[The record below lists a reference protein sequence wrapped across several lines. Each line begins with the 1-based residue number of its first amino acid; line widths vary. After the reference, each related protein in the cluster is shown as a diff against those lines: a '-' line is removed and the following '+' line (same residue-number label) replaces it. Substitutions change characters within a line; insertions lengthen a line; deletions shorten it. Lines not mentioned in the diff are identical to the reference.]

1 MTDQARLLS
10 YFADLVLGPSEPHRL
25 GERTLEVV
33 MALVNGRSSGV
44 FEVADDHLTLFAS
57 RGIDQHVL
65 DAVEALWRRGK
76 DQLRGGQPIY
86 VPETRSDRDV
96 ARAAAGGPASLAI
109 FPVLEDGGKLLA
121 LLYLDSAEPHFC
133 QATEVERLAQ
143 FARMLARAVRPAPD
157 ADGPLST
164 GPVPDPSGWEAYLER
179 TPVQDIE
186 RQKLLLLLK
195 RNEWN
200 IARVARLMGVTRRTV
215 YLRLQRYNI
224 PRERVAK
231 TRLRSAAAS

>member
-1 MTDQARLLS
+1 MTRRTSLLGH
-10 YFADLVLGPSEPHRL
+10 FADLVIGTAEPQRL

-44 FEVADDHLTLFAS
+44 FEVADQRLTLFTS

-65 DAVEALWRRGK
+65 DAVDTLWRRAK
-76 DQLRGGQPIY
+76 DQLRCGRPIY
-86 VPETRSDRDV
+86 VPDTGTDLEL
-96 ARAAAGGPASLAI
+96 ARTTAGGPASLAM
-109 FPVLEDGGKLLA
+109 FPVLDDHELVGV
-121 LLYLDSAEPHFC
+121 LYVDSAEPHFC
-133 QATEVERLAQ
+133 QASDVERLAQ
-143 FARMLARAVRPAPD
+143 FSRMLACTVRPQPAPS
-157 ADGPLST
+157 GPPE
-164 GPVPDPSGWEAYLER
+164 PVGWEAYLER

-186 RQKLLLLLK
+186 RQKLLLLLNK
-195 RNEWN
+195 NEWN
-200 IARVARLMGVTRRTV
+200 IARVARLMGVARRTV